1 MQSTKFRKWQSAIAE
16 RAEFSRTD
24 SRGPIPTS
32 LHPLLRAPGLP
43 TFAASGSA
51 RTYRR
56 ERALLPGADANCS
69 STPSQIRTR
78 RRS

>member
-1 MQSTKFRKWQSAIAE
+1 MRSTKFRKWKGAIAE
-16 RAEFSRTD
+16 RAEFSPTARRST
-24 SRGPIPTS
+24 PTS
-32 LHPLLRAPGLP
+32 LHPLLHVRGHPMFGVFES
-43 TFAASGSA
+43 T

-78 RRS
+78 PRS

>member
-1 MQSTKFRKWQSAIAE
+1 MRSTKFRKWKGAIAE
-16 RAEFSRTD
+16 RAEFSLTARR
-24 SRGPIPTS
+24 SIPTS

-43 TFAASGSA
+43 TFAVSESA